1 MRTWVYGLCGAAALM
16 AVSSPIQA
24 QVAMEPA
31 ERARATDEAQ
41 PTPPG
46 ITVLEPRSD
55 AVETFECRSLQT
67 LLMVAIPAWEE
78 AGAWFE
84 TPFRQRNPA
93 SNRRPRA
100 SVAAMRWPGR
110 WSASKRTFRSNG
122 RSTGCHG
129 RVCNR
134 RTGWTGRLGRLQIV
148 LFRTDSGRGGRLTQ
162 YPIVCRQTARTE
174 CSERYFRSNRIIAN
188 DFETR
193 TTRSFQPHQAR
204 PFRTA
209 SGRPLPRPPPPRR
222 HAGSTRNAPSGPR
235 PKVR

>member
-67 LLMVAIPAWEE
+67 LLMVAIPPWEE

-84 TPFRQRNPA
+84 TPFRQSEP
-93 SNRRPRA
+93 SLEQ
-100 SVAAMRWPGR
+100 AAARQR
-110 WSASKRTFRSNG
+110 
-122 RSTGCHG
+122 
-129 RVCNR
+129 
-134 RTGWTGRLGRLQIV
+134 
-148 LFRTDSGRGGRLTQ
+148 
-162 YPIVCRQTARTE
+162 CRDAL
-174 CSERYFRSNRIIAN
+174 
-188 DFETR
+188 
-193 TTRSFQPHQAR
+193 AR
-204 PFRTA
+204 PVVRFEA
-209 SGRPLPRPPPPRR
+209 NVPVKRPVDRVPRP
-222 HAGSTRNAPSGPR
+222 GM
-235 PKVR
+235 